1 MGVSKYRKYWKYVL
15 LGIVFVFLSVFLAPR
30 IYFNYPG
37 KLMVS
42 ANQGEDVNYSF
53 KVIADNLDT
62 PWAIDFLPDG
72 TMIFTERPGRVNL
85 LLSGKVVTVANISVD
100 ERGESGLMGLAVDP
114 DFSQTKQI
122 YVYYTYSQA
131 NRVSKFTLV
140 NNSLMNETILLDN
153 IPRARFHD
161 GGRLEFGPDDKLYIT
176 TGDATLPSSA
186 QDLDSLAGKIL
197 RMNKD
202 GSIPLDN
209 PFSSLVYSYGHRNPQ
224 GLTWDDRGELYSTE
238 HGPTRNDEFNQI
250 VKGGNY
256 GWPQECTE
264 KGKFINPLRC
274 FTEFTLAPGGLVFHQ
289 GDFFVAGLRGN
300 QLRRL
305 VWNPSN
311 SSISYEQ
318 KLFADLGRIREVTAY
333 QGFLYVA
340 TSNYDG
346 RGIPQYED
354 DKIMR
359 VQLK

>member
-140 NNSLMNETILLDN
+140 NNSLM
-153 IPRARFHD
+153 
-161 GGRLEFGPDDKLYIT
+161 
-176 TGDATLPSSA
+176 
-186 QDLDSLAGKIL
+186 
-197 RMNKD
+197 
-202 GSIPLDN
+202 
-209 PFSSLVYSYGHRNPQ
+209 
-224 GLTWDDRGELYSTE
+224 
-238 HGPTRNDEFNQI
+238 
-250 VKGGNY
+250 
-256 GWPQECTE
+256 
-264 KGKFINPLRC
+264 
-274 FTEFTLAPGGLVFHQ
+274 
-289 GDFFVAGLRGN
+289 
-300 QLRRL
+300 
-305 VWNPSN
+305 
-311 SSISYEQ
+311 
-318 KLFADLGRIREVTAY
+318 
-333 QGFLYVA
+333 
-340 TSNYDG
+340 
-346 RGIPQYED
+346 
-354 DKIMR
+354 
-359 VQLK
+359 